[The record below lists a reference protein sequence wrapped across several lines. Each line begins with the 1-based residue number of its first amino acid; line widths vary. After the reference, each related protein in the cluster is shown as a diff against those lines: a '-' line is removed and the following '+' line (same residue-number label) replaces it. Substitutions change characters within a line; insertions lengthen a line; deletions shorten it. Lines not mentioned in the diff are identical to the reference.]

1 MQFLE
6 KQFQNFK
13 LKIYLKHNKTY
24 KPYGKM
30 TLSLASIKTGSHQKT
45 HTHTQ
50 DLSPAQRTPKDH
62 IVE

>member
-45 HTHTQ
+45 HTHTHTHTHTRFVT
-50 DLSPAQRTPKDH
+50 STKNS
-62 IVE
+62 